1 MIMGTIRPKKLIELL
16 QEKVALKKQLI
27 LLKKA
32 GDTKETKKLVAQITK
47 IEKQLSS
54 NTIRK

>member
-1 MIMGTIRPKKLIELL
+1 MGTIRPKKLIELL

-27 LLKKA
+27 LVKKA

>member
-1 MIMGTIRPKKLIELL
+1 MIMGTIRPKRLLKLL

-27 LLKKA
+27 LLKKT
-32 GDTKETKKLVAQITK
+32 GDAKETKKLVTQITK

>member
-1 MIMGTIRPKKLIELL
+1 MGTIRPKRLLKLL

-27 LLKKA
+27 LLKKT
-32 GDTKETKKLVAQITK
+32 GDAKETKKLVAQITK